1 MNHFLRTLL
10 MYAFVFLVIRLMGKR
25 EIGQLSPFDF
35 VVAIMIAELA
45 ALPLEDTSIT
55 FSHALIPIATLA
67 AIEIIFSFL
76 SLKSTWLRSAING
89 SPSIVVRN
97 GQILDGNLRNLR
109 YNVNDLLA
117 HLRQKDIADISEVEY
132 AILECS
138 GQISVVKKSQLRPV
152 TPQDLNIET
161 SYEGIPVPL
170 IIDGEVLYGNLDKAQ
185 LTYQWLLGELAKLG
199 LDHPRSVIYA
209 TLNSQGQFYASPRQD
224 LKPED
229 LYTNL

>member
-10 MYAFVFLVIRLMGKR
+10 MYAFVFFVIRLMGKR

-55 FSHALIPIATLA
+55 FSHALIPIGTLA
-67 AIEIIFSFL
+67 AIEIIFSYL
-76 SLKSTWLRSAING
+76 SLKSTWLRGVING
-89 SPSIVVRN
+89 NPSVVVRN

-117 HLRQKDIADISEVEY
+117 QLRQKDITDLSEVEY

-138 GQISVVKKSQLRPV
+138 GQISVVKKSQRRPV
-152 TPQDLNIET
+152 TAQDLGIET
-161 SYEGIPVPL
+161 GYEGIPTPL
-170 IIDGEVLYGNLDKAQ
+170 IIDGGVLYGNLDKAK
-185 LTYQWLLGELAKLG
+185 LTYQWLVEELGKHG
-199 LDHPRSVIYA
+199 ITTPQDVIYA
-209 TLNSQGQFYASPRQD
+209 SINSQGEFYISPRQEI
-224 LKPED
+224 KPED

>member
-10 MYAFVFLVIRLMGKR
+10 MYAFVYLVVRLMGKR

-55 FSHALIPIATLA
+55 FSHALIPIGTLA
-67 AIEIIFSFL
+67 AIEIVFSYL
-76 SLKSTWLRSAING
+76 SLKNTWLRSVING

-97 GQILDGNLRNLR
+97 GQILDGNLRKLR

-117 HLRQKDIADISEVEY
+117 HLRQKDITDISEVEY

-152 TPQDLNIET
+152 TPQDLGIET
-161 SYEGIPVPL
+161 SYEGIPAPL
-170 IIDGEVLYGNLDKAQ
+170 IIDGEVIYGNLDKAK

-199 LDHPRSVIYA
+199 LSDPQDVIYA
-209 TLNSQGQFYASPRQD
+209 TLNSQGQFYASPRQEI
-224 LKPED
+224 KPED
-229 LYTNL
+229 LYSNL